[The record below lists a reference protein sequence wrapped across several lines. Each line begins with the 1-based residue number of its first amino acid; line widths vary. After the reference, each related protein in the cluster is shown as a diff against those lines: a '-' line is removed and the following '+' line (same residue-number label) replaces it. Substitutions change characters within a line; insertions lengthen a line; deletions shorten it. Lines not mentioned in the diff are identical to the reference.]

1 MDTVFKH
8 CQSFDPN
15 KDTDMESHI
24 KNLFQHG
31 INHYDRKK
39 RQLGSN
45 TLGCTV
51 FAQRYSPRKNGF
63 FGIEVSPK
71 FFELWNDIGRPE
83 LVTYSRIEEDD
94 KGNPVQVVRKN
105 TSTLGYQ
112 HIEQGLCLVFQSEE
126 HREGGLARLV
136 EAYNLKDE
144 NLLATGEVVEE
155 IIGQELMNEFLGM
168 ENISTIDELGR
179 PLSPI
184 ATEVLFFKV
193 TPSTIEGKGLYW
205 IAYSTTAGNKTQ
217 VSTAPEQEPA
227 AEETNF

>member
-1 MDTVFKH
+1 
-8 CQSFDPN
+8 
-15 KDTDMESHI
+15 MESHI

-39 RQLGSN
+39 RQLGPN

-51 FAQRYSPRKNGF
+51 FAQRYSPRRNGF

-94 KGNPVQVVRKN
+94 KGNPVQVPRKN

-112 HIEQGLCLVFQSEE
+112 HVEQGLCLVFQSEE
-126 HREGGLARLV
+126 QRCNAIQRIV
-136 EAYNLKDE
+136 EAYDLKDE
-144 NLLATGEVVEE
+144 NLLAAGEVVEK
-155 IIGQELMNEFLGM
+155 IIGQELMDEFLGM

-179 PLSPI
+179 PVAPF
-184 ATEVLFFKV
+184 ANEVLFFEV
-193 TPSTIEGKGLYW
+193 APSIEGKGLYW
-205 IAYSTTAGNKTQ
+205 IANSTTAGNKTQ

>member
-1 MDTVFKH
+1 
-8 CQSFDPN
+8 
-15 KDTDMESHI
+15 MESHI

-39 RQLGSN
+39 RQLGPN

-51 FAQRYSPRKNGF
+51 FAQRYSSRRNGFSHRNGF

-94 KGNPVQVVRKN
+94 KGNPVQVPRKN

-112 HIEQGLCLVFQSEE
+112 HVEQGLCLVFQSEE
-126 HREGGLARLV
+126 QRNNAMQRII

-184 ATEVLFFKV
+184 ATEVLFFEV
-193 TPSTIEGKGLYW
+193 APSIEGKGLYW
-205 IAYSTTAGNKTQ
+205 IANSTTAGNKTQ
-217 VSTAPEQEPA
+217 VSTAPEQEPV

>member
-8 CQSFDPN
+8 CQSFDPY

-39 RQLGSN
+39 RQLGPN

-51 FAQRYSPRKNGF
+51 FAQRYSPRRNGF

-83 LVTYSRIEEDD
+83 IVTYSRIEEDD
-94 KGNPVQVVRKN
+94 KGNPVQVPRKN

-112 HIEQGLCLVFQSEE
+112 HVEQGLCLVFQSEE
-126 HREGGLARLV
+126 QRNNAMQRIV

-184 ATEVLFFKV
+184 ATEVLFFEV
-193 TPSTIEGKGLYW
+193 APSIEGKGLYW
-205 IAYSTTAGNKTQ
+205 IANSTTAGNKTQ